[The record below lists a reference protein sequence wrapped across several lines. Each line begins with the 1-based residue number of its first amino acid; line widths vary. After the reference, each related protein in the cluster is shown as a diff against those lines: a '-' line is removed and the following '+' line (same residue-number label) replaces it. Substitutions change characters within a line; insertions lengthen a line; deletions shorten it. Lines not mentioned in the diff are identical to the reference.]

1 MSLFDKKWELC
12 LKKPGTRKKKFP
24 GPVGY
29 PTLLIPATLVPVPA
43 VPPTD
48 NYPKPPFRQ
57 TVRGVMEKG
66 GLKPLKPRKTLR
78 LSNGAF
84 LKNPAKHPDSIGT
97 VMWEETAKGVHFN
110 LFRSRV
116 SFRFK
121 S

>member
-1 MSLFDKKWELC
+1 VNEIFFVNPAHKRIQ
-12 LKKPGTRKKKFP
+12 GA
-24 GPVGY
+24 
-29 PTLLIPATLVPVPA
+29 LIPVSSSTNGASH
-43 VPPTD
+43 
-48 NYPKPPFRQ
+48 Q

-84 LKNPAKHPDSIGT
+84 LKTPVKCPDSIGT
-97 VMWEETAKGVHFN
+97 VVRGETAKGVHFN